1 MRKYGEAAVI
11 EMVMQA
17 LPEIARHVAEP
28 LSKVDKITMYGE
40 GNSAKL
46 LEDIITGTAQV
57 TEGIT
62 QSMGIDVK
70 SLVAGMLGGKLAGG
84 EDKTII
90 IQSPPPAGGAES
102 PAPEQDEGVD

>member
-1 MRKYGEAAVI
+1 
-11 EMVMQA
+11 
-17 LPEIARHVAEP
+17 
-28 LSKVDKITMYGE
+28 MYGD

-46 LEDIITGTAQV
+46 LEDIINGTSQV
-57 TEGIT
+57 TEGIA

-90 IQSPPPAGGAES
+90 IQSPPS
-102 PAPEQDEGVD
+102 PDRSQAPSTDPGRDKSLH